1 LNTNR
6 ARTVLAGGLDQL
18 VQPLLIV
25 ENVGVKLLAAASV
38 ALVASL
44 AASALSAQPARERAR
59 DEAVYARVIESVADS
74 AIHRLDFFPARAQT
88 RAQLLFVSPNDSV
101 AVLFAELGRR
111 SLGAAVVVDEM
122 IGRFNVTTV
131 PDDLRGL
138 HRDLMSALGAARAAL
153 DRLAAASAGCQLS
166 VSSVQRCQSPFTSAS
181 TALSDAYGR
190 YLGARVKIREQI
202 RDTETDLAEFRRP
215 R

>member
-1 LNTNR
+1 VER
-6 ARTVLAGGLDQL
+6 
-18 VQPLLIV
+18 LLIA
-25 ENVGVKLLAAASV
+25 ENVGVKLLAAAST
-38 ALVASL
+38 LVASL
-44 AASALSAQPARERAR
+44 IGTPLGAQAAR
-59 DEAVYARVIESVADS
+59 DSARQEKDYANVIETVADS

-88 RAQLLFVSPNDSV
+88 RAQLLFVSPSDSV

-111 SLGAAVVVDEM
+111 SLSAAVVVDEM
-122 IGRFNVTTV
+122 IGRFNATTV
-131 PDDLRGL
+131 PDDLRSL
-138 HRDLMSALGAARAAL
+138 HRDLISALGAARASL

-166 VSSVQRCQSPFTSAS
+166 VSSMQRCQSPFTSAS

-190 YLGARVKIREQI
+190 YLAARIKIREQI